1 MDYKG
6 IEKLW
11 MTQRKIPKA
20 DKLVVN
26 YKTQTALE
34 LIIDKTKKM
43 AKEKKSEDY
52 EQFVQQAIKS
62 ELKQYE
68 DAQSQGVDCLVE
80 INLLKE
86 MMPKKLGEEEI
97 SGMVIAIIARYE
109 KPNMGQ
115 VMGELKKIENM
126 DMQIASRYVKEL
138 L

>member
-80 INLLKE
+80 IDLLKGMLPE
-86 MMPKKLGEEEI
+86 TMSEEEI
-97 SGMVIAIIARYE
+97 SGTVIAIIAKFE
-109 KPNMGQ
+109 NPNMGQ
-115 VMGELKKIENM
+115 IMGELKKVEGI
-126 DMQIASRYVKEL
+126 DMKIASKYVKEL